1 MKSTVRRLIFIHL
14 AVLAL
19 AALGSALVWGP
30 AGSLSSLAGAF
41 SFSLPVVAF
50 SLLVLRASAGEPSQF
65 WARFMVAELLK
76 WASSA
81 GLLALAFVSGAFSP
95 QPLVVGFLLSV
106 LVQVFFPIFVRKESE
121 S

>member
-1 MKSTVRRLIFIHL
+1 MKSTVRRLIFIHM

-30 AGSLSSLAGAF
+30 AGSLASVSGAF
-41 SFSLPVVAF
+41 AFSLPVVAF
-50 SLLVLRASAGEPSQF
+50 SLLVLRATSGDQGRF
-65 WARFMVAELLK
+65 WGRFMVAELLK
-76 WASSA
+76 WVSSA
-81 GLLALAFVSGAFSP
+81 VLLALAFVSGFFSP
-95 QPLVVGFLLSV
+95 QPLLAGFFLSV